1 MIYPLRARNG
11 HGSVG
16 LHRGATLIELM
27 VALTISLFLI
37 GGIIV
42 VYIAGRAAT
51 LESEQ
56 LSRVQEN
63 VRFVSDYLV
72 RELRNAGFRD
82 QPGLTF
88 AQYNSFGDC
97 ADPSDSDCGF
107 ASISDTS
114 TVNGELVGGKL
125 TIRMSGTSSC
135 AQPFSEFSSGIVKN
149 QYFVERGSLW
159 CVGSPDPLGVNPVEL
174 ARGVGG
180 VTFSFVGP
188 EGGNYDDSHCKLST
202 FGAPF
207 DDDKVVLEN
216 TCQGVKV
223 RLVFTG
229 TEGADR
235 LEFPLELTASFR
247 NVALGRLMYSAIPA
261 P

>member
-1 MIYPLRARNG
+1 MRYPPMFRKG
-11 HGSVG
+11 HGFSA
-16 LHRGATLIELM
+16 LQRGATLIELM

-88 AQYNSFGDC
+88 SEYNSFARTGC
-97 ADPSDSDCGF
+97 ADPSDCGF
-107 ASISDTS
+107 ASISQ
-114 TVNGELVGGKL
+114 NEELVGDRL
-125 TIRMSGTSSC
+125 IIRMSGTSSC
-135 AQPFSEFSSGIVKN
+135 AQPFDSFSSGIVKN
-149 QYFVERGSLW
+149 EYFVRGGSLW
-159 CVGSPDPLGVNPVEL
+159 CKGSPYPTDGSPEVEL
-174 ARGVGG
+174 ARGVSD
-180 VTFSFVGP
+180 VSFRFVGP
-188 EGGNYDDSHCKLST
+188 DGATYNEPDCKLFE
-202 FGAPF
+202 FGQPF
-207 DDDKVVLEN
+207 ADEKIVLAN
-216 TCQGVKV
+216 TCQGVRA

-229 TEGADR
+229 IEGVDAV
-235 LEFPLELTASFR
+235 EFPLELTASFR
-247 NVALGRLMYSAIPA
+247 NVALGRLMYSSIPK
-261 P
+261 